1 MAPFG
6 SSSDSNTIERGG
18 LLTVLHIFFKK
29 ISGTLQIRTAE
40 GDAAPETGEE
50 GGGREERRG
59 AAGRQQRIG
68 TAPGSCRR
76 GPAAE
81 GRQYGRQNNAVSGTQ
96 DRQGQKTAR
105 RGRLCNAAGQH
116 AGPAEAKDN
125 PARQT
130 VQRGGTA
137 RRAGRGKRQPGAAD
151 RATRRAERGGGR
163 MLIVLRARRVAR

>member
-6 SSSDSNTIERGG
+6 SSSDSNTIKRGG

-59 AAGRQQRIG
+59 TAGPAATDWDRSGACRRG
-68 TAPGSCRR
+68 HGSR

-81 GRQYGRQNNAVSGTQ
+81 DAAAEGAAAQQTVQHGGR
-96 DRQGQKTAR
+96 D
-105 RGRLCNAAGQH
+105 
-116 AGPAEAKDN
+116 AGPAGAKDC

-137 RRAGRGKRQPGAAD
+137 RRAGRGKRLPGAAD
-151 RATRRAERGGGR
+151 CATRRAERGGGR
-163 MLIVLRARRVAR
+163 MLIVLRARREAR

>member
-1 MAPFG
+1 MAPFE

-29 ISGTLQIRTAE
+29 ISDTLQIRTAG
-40 GDAAPETGEE
+40 GDGRRRCRAGNRR
-50 GGGREERRG
+50 GGEERRE

-116 AGPAEAKDN
+116 AGSAEAKDN

-130 VQRGGTA
+130 VQRGGRNGTA
-137 RRAGRGKRQPGAAD
+137 DACSSSFGPEEKHD
-151 RATRRAERGGGR
+151 ERP
-163 MLIVLRARRVAR
+163 VVA

>member
-40 GDAAPETGEE
+40 GDAAPETGEGAEKSGE
-50 GGGREERRG
+50 GPQGRL
-59 AAGRQQRIG
+59 QRIG
-68 TAPGSCRR
+68 TAPEPAAEGA
-76 GPAAE
+76 AAE
-81 GRQYGRQNNAVSGTQ
+81 GRQYGRRYNAVSGTQ

-105 RGRLCNAAGQH
+105 RGRQRNAAEQH
-116 AGPAEAKDN
+116 AESAGAKDN

-130 VQRGGTA
+130 VQRGGRNGTA
-137 RRAGRGKRQPGAAD
+137 GACSSSFGPEEKHD
-151 RATRRAERGGGR
+151 ERP
-163 MLIVLRARRVAR
+163 VVA

>member
-6 SSSDSNTIERGG
+6 SSSDSNTIKRGG

-40 GDAAPETGEE
+40 GDGRRRCRAGNRR
-50 GGGREERRG
+50 GGEERRG

-81 GRQYGRQNNAVSGTQ
+81 DAAAEGAAAQQTVQHGGR
-96 DRQGQKTAR
+96 D
-105 RGRLCNAAGQH
+105 
-116 AGPAEAKDN
+116 AGPAGAKDC

-137 RRAGRGKRQPGAAD
+137 RRAGRGKRLPGAAD
-151 RATRRAERGGGR
+151 CATRRAERGGGR
-163 MLIVLRARRVAR
+163 MLIVLRARREAR

>member
-29 ISGTLQIRTAE
+29 ISDTLQIRTAE

-59 AAGRQQRIG
+59 TAGPAATDWDRSG
-68 TAPGSCRR
+68 ACRR
-76 GPAAE
+76 GHGSRGPAAEGAAAE
-81 GRQYGRQNNAVSGTQ
+81 GRQYGRRYNAVSGTQ

-105 RGRLCNAAGQH
+105 RGRQRNAAGQH
-116 AGPAEAKDN
+116 AGPAEAKDC

-130 VQRGGTA
+130 AQRGG
-137 RRAGRGKRQPGAAD
+137 RNGAAG
-151 RATRRAERGGGR
+151 ACSSSFGPEE
-163 MLIVLRARRVAR
+163 

>member
-29 ISGTLQIRTAE
+29 ISDSLQIRTAE

-59 AAGRQQRIG
+59 TAGPAATDWDRSGACRRG
-68 TAPGSCRR
+68 HGSR

-81 GRQYGRQNNAVSGTQ
+81 GAAARKTVQHGGRDT
-96 DRQGQKTAR
+96 
-105 RGRLCNAAGQH
+105 
-116 AGPAEAKDN
+116 GPAGAKDC

-130 VQRGGTA
+130 MQRGGTA

-151 RATRRAERGGGR
+151 RATRRAERDGGR

>member
-6 SSSDSNTIERGG
+6 SSSDSNTIKRGG

-40 GDAAPETGEE
+40 GDGRRRCRAGNRR
-50 GGGREERRG
+50 GGEERRG

-81 GRQYGRQNNAVSGTQ
+81 GRQQRTRQQRARQHSRRCNTAGGTQ
-96 DRQGQKTAR
+96 GRQGQKTAR
-105 RGRLCNAAGQH
+105 RGRPCNAAGQH
-116 AGPAEAKDN
+116 AGPAEAKDC

-130 VQRGGTA
+130 AQRGG
-137 RRAGRGKRQPGAAD
+137 RNGAAGACSSSFGPEEKHD
-151 RATRRAERGGGR
+151 ERP
-163 MLIVLRARRVAR
+163 VVA

>member
-6 SSSDSNTIERGG
+6 SSSDSNTIKRGG

-29 ISGTLQIRTAE
+29 ISGTLQIRTAG
-40 GDAAPETGEE
+40 GDGRRRCRAGNRR
-50 GGGREERRG
+50 GGEERRG

-116 AGPAEAKDN
+116 AGPAEAKDC

-130 VQRGGTA
+130 AQRGG
-137 RRAGRGKRQPGAAD
+137 RNGAAGACSSSFGPEEKHD
-151 RATRRAERGGGR
+151 ERP
-163 MLIVLRARRVAR
+163 VVA

>member
-6 SSSDSNTIERGG
+6 SSSDSNTIKRGG

-59 AAGRQQRIG
+59 TAGPAATDWDRSG
-68 TAPGSCRR
+68 ACRR

-116 AGPAEAKDN
+116 AGPAEAKDS

-130 VQRGGTA
+130 AQRGG
-137 RRAGRGKRQPGAAD
+137 RNGAAGACSSSFGPEEKHD
-151 RATRRAERGGGR
+151 ERP
-163 MLIVLRARRVAR
+163 VVA

>member
-6 SSSDSNTIERGG
+6 SSSGSNTIERGG

-29 ISGTLQIRTAE
+29 ISDTLQIRTAGGDGRRRCRAGNRRGGE
-40 GDAAPETGEE
+40 G
-50 GGGREERRG
+50 RRG

-105 RGRLCNAAGQH
+105 RGRLYNAAGQH
-116 AGPAEAKDN
+116 AGPAEAKDC

-130 VQRGGTA
+130 AQRGGRNGTA
-137 RRAGRGKRQPGAAD
+137 DACSSSFGPEEKHD
-151 RATRRAERGGGR
+151 ERP
-163 MLIVLRARRVAR
+163 VVA

>member
-6 SSSDSNTIERGG
+6 SSSGSNTIERGG

-29 ISGTLQIRTAE
+29 ISDTLQIRTAG
-40 GDAAPETGEE
+40 GDGRRRCRAGNRR
-50 GGGREERRG
+50 GGEERRG

-105 RGRLCNAAGQH
+105 RGRLYNAAGQH
-116 AGPAEAKDN
+116 AGPAEAKDC

-130 VQRGGTA
+130 AQRGGRNGTA
-137 RRAGRGKRQPGAAD
+137 DACSSSFGPEEKHD
-151 RATRRAERGGGR
+151 ERP
-163 MLIVLRARRVAR
+163 VVA

>member
-6 SSSDSNTIERGG
+6 SSSDSNTIKRGG

-59 AAGRQQRIG
+59 TAGPAATDWDRSG
-68 TAPGSCRR
+68 ACRR
-76 GPAAE
+76 GHGSRGPAAEGAAAE
-81 GRQYGRQNNAVSGTQ
+81 GRQYGRRYNAVSGTQ

-105 RGRLCNAAGQH
+105 RSRPCNAAGQH
-116 AGPAEAKDN
+116 AGPAEAKDS

-130 VQRGGTA
+130 VQRGGRNGTA
-137 RRAGRGKRQPGAAD
+137 GACSSSFGP
-151 RATRRAERGGGR
+151 EE
-163 MLIVLRARRVAR
+163 

>member
-29 ISGTLQIRTAE
+29 ISDTLQIRTAE
-40 GDAAPETGEE
+40 GDGRRRCRAGNR
-50 GGGREERRG
+50 GGGGEERRG
-59 AAGRQQRIG
+59 TAGPAATDWDRSGACRRG
-68 TAPGSCRR
+68 HGSR

-81 GRQYGRQNNAVSGTQ
+81 GAAAEGAAAQQTVQHGGR
-96 DRQGQKTAR
+96 D
-105 RGRLCNAAGQH
+105 
-116 AGPAEAKDN
+116 AGPAGAKDC

-137 RRAGRGKRQPGAAD
+137 RRAGRGKRLPGAAD
-151 RATRRAERGGGR
+151 CATRRAERGGGR